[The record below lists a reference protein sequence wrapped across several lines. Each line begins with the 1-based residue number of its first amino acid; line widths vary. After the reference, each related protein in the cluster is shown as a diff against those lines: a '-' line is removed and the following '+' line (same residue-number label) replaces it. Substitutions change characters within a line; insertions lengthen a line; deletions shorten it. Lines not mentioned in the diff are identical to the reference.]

1 MVQQHSRFYCIRSV
15 STILIPQPIPH
26 PTEIIKIV
34 GVRCTSPD
42 NTLFTPFFITHQNKS
57 NMPKWISVEK
67 AVIKY
72 HIEKEAILL
81 WVEMGQFPML
91 YIDNVPNVDEEC
103 ILELFRRSKAGIT
116 AEYID
121 TLEQLCIDKTMVC
134 EKYAHIIQLK
144 EKEIQLQKE
153 INTLI
158 NEIQAAMKRQNERI
172 RDLKKAIGE
181 NNNVIRSDSWIKR
194 LRKRFQW

>member
-1 MVQQHSRFYCIRSV
+1 
-15 STILIPQPIPH
+15 
-26 PTEIIKIV
+26 
-34 GVRCTSPD
+34 
-42 NTLFTPFFITHQNKS
+42 
-57 NMPKWISVEK
+57 MPKWISVEK

-181 NNNVIRSDSWIKR
+181 NNNVIRSDSWIKGCAQKVSMVNNYQCTNYHVGHYCTVFTTEDKESR
-194 LRKRFQW
+194 PLPFAAYSHSLHSFLLNSSISSLKPIFRQ

>member
-1 MVQQHSRFYCIRSV
+1 
-15 STILIPQPIPH
+15 
-26 PTEIIKIV
+26 
-34 GVRCTSPD
+34 
-42 NTLFTPFFITHQNKS
+42 
-57 NMPKWISVEK
+57 
-67 AVIKY
+67 
-72 HIEKEAILL
+72 
-81 WVEMGQFPML
+81 MGQFPIL
-91 YIDNVPNVDEEC
+91 YIDNVPNVDKEC

-121 TLEQLCIDKTMVC
+121 MLEQLCIDKMMVC
-134 EKYAHIIQLK
+134 EKYAYIIQLK

-158 NEIQAAMKRQNERI
+158 NEIQTAMKRQNERI

-194 LRKRFQW
+194 LCKRFQ

>member
-1 MVQQHSRFYCIRSV
+1 MPVIKSKRSKILV
-15 STILIPQPIPH
+15 CVLVINIILIS
-26 PTEIIKIV
+26 IIAIIQKRKDT
-34 GVRCTSPD
+34 GVTYAQAAK
-42 NTLFTPFFITHQNKS
+42 LFAYGMAQES
-57 NMPKWISVEK
+57 
-67 AVIKY
+67 
-72 HIEKEAILL
+72 
-81 WVEMGQFPML
+81 
-91 YIDNVPNVDEEC
+91 
-103 ILELFRRSKAGIT
+103 
-116 AEYID
+116 YID

>member
-1 MVQQHSRFYCIRSV
+1 M
-15 STILIPQPIPH
+15 
-26 PTEIIKIV
+26 
-34 GVRCTSPD
+34 
-42 NTLFTPFFITHQNKS
+42 
-57 NMPKWISVEK
+57 
-67 AVIKY
+67 IKY

-91 YIDNVPNVDEEC
+91 YIGNVPNVDKEC

-121 TLEQLCIDKTMVC
+121 MLEQLCIDKMMVC
-134 EKYAHIIQLK
+134 EKYAYIIQLK

-158 NEIQAAMKRQNERI
+158 NEIQTAMKRQNERI

-194 LRKRFQW
+194 LCKRFQ

>member
-1 MVQQHSRFYCIRSV
+1 MFW
-15 STILIPQPIPH
+15 L
-26 PTEIIKIV
+26 
-34 GVRCTSPD
+34 
-42 NTLFTPFFITHQNKS
+42 
-57 NMPKWISVEK
+57 
-67 AVIKY
+67 
-72 HIEKEAILL
+72 
-81 WVEMGQFPML
+81 EMGQFPMV
-91 YIDNVPNVDEEC
+91 YIDKVPNDDEEC
-103 ILELFRRSKAGIT
+103 ILELLRLSKAGNT

-121 TLEQLCIDKTMVC
+121 TLEELWRDKTMFC

-153 INTLI
+153 INTSI